1 MRFSD
6 CVSSILNINAGA
18 TQGTLA
24 GPDNFR
30 VMINDLTF
38 SLPYVKYV
46 DDVSACSVS
55 HDVLDNSL
63 QEAVDD
69 LLSWCKHNS
78 MVLNPLKTK
87 EMVIHFS
94 RRHTTSEAPLIVVDN
109 KHIERVKS
117 FKLLGVFLSSDLS
130 WSEHVNYIV
139 SKASK
144 RMFVLFQLIKSGVK
158 LADIVVVY
166 CSIIRSILEYACP
179 VWHCGLSKAQ
189 ADEIESVQRRCM
201 RALLPDISYDEALV
215 IFGLE
220 RLDVRRERI
229 VRDLFNEVKCE
240 GHVLNHLLL
249 RRNTELSKVDT
260 RNKYPYLMKLGKT
273 NRLNRSFI
281 YYCIKK
287 KY

>member
-1 MRFSD
+1 
-6 CVSSILNINAGA
+6 
-18 TQGTLA
+18 
-24 GPDNFR
+24 
-30 VMINDLTF
+30 
-38 SLPYVKYV
+38 
-46 DDVSACSVS
+46 
-55 HDVLDNSL
+55 
-63 QEAVDD
+63 
-69 LLSWCKHNS
+69 

-109 KHIERVKS
+109 KHIERVES

-130 WSEHVNYIV
+130 WSKHVNYIV

-201 RALLPDISYDEALV
+201 RALLPDISYDEALFIV
-215 IFGLE
+215 GLE

-240 GHVLNHLLL
+240 RHVLNHLLL
-249 RRNTELSKVDT
+249 RRNTELSKADT